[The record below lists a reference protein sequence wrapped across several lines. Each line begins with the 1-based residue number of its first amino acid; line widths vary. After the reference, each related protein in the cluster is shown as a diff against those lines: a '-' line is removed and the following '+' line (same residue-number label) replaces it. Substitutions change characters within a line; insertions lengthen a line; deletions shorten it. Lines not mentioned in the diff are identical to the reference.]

1 MIKYLKKL
9 WKKWLGKKKVVVVK
23 PIPKPEHSIPKPEHF
38 IPKPEHC
45 VTHSRFIK
53 GCPNCQEAII

>member
-9 WKKWLGKKKVVVVK
+9 WKKWLGKKKVAVVK
-23 PIPKPEHSIPKPEHF
+23 PIPKPEHS

-53 GCPNCQEAII
+53 GCPTCQEAVK